1 MKARRGCT
9 AFSIAFASRLFSATG
24 PEEVYPTDNAFEP
37 VLLEIINDTL
47 RAFSVECRSVAKR
60 GNSDSDGLPYSVDCL
75 IRADDVCILLV
86 QLDRRGH
93 ESELSK
99 MTSLL
104 EAEAGTADPVAFEC
118 FFLPLLQA
126 LIETVEWTFERL
138 AIYGNLFRTTLSMY
152 ARRFVQIEPELGS
165 WTTAR
170 LGCGCS
176 LCRELDDFLVNA
188 SQQSMRFPVA
198 RGARQHLHSRLQF
211 TRISHETDRRGSET
225 LVVTKPNTPSSVK
238 HEQWQRRFEK
248 AREHIRKLDPSVLK
262 RLLGD
267 DYKPL
272 VRLRGSQRGSEGF
285 VGTRVVRRRQGHEII
300 DLT

>member
-1 MKARRGCT
+1 MKARRGST

-24 PEEVYPTDNAFEP
+24 PEGVYWADDAFEP
-37 VLLEIINDTL
+37 FLLEIINDTL
-47 RAFSVECRSVAKR
+47 LTFSVECRSAAKR
-60 GNSDSDGLPYSVDCL
+60 GNSDSDGLPCSVDCL
-75 IRADDVCILLV
+75 VSADDVCILLV

-93 ESELSK
+93 ESEVSNL
-99 MTSLL
+99 TSLL
-104 EAEAGTADPVAFEC
+104 EAEAGTVDPVAFES

-138 AIYGNLFRTTLSMY
+138 TLYGNLFRTTLSMY
-152 ARRFVQIEPELGS
+152 ARRFVQIEPEPGS
-165 WTTAR
+165 WTMTR

-176 LCRELDDFLVNA
+176 LCRELDEFLVNA
-188 SQQSMRFPVA
+188 SQQSKRFPVA

-211 TRISHETDRRGSET
+211 SRISHVTDRRGVET

-238 HEQWQRRFEK
+238 HGQWARRFEK
-248 AREHIRKLDPSVLK
+248 AREHIRKLDPIVLK
-262 RLLGD
+262 RLLGE

-272 VRLRGSQRGSEGF
+272 VRLRGTQRGDEGF
-285 VGTRVVRRRQGHEII
+285 VSTRVVKRLQGHEII